1 MSFEKIELNN
11 KYHLN
16 NLFQYDSKN
25 VEDKTTLVK
34 VNNQLISV
42 YKIDRI
48 KISSALNKVWLSLI
62 YKDIEDEK
70 DIFYFSIKTI
80 VNKILMILFNL
91 ALITLIK
98 IKQNIHSTIL

>member
-1 MSFEKIELNN
+1 MSFEENGLN
-11 KYHLN
+11 KYYLN

-62 YKDIEDEK
+62 YEDIEDEK
-70 DIFYFSIKTI
+70 DVFS
-80 VNKILMILFNL
+80 FNL

-98 IKQNIHSTIL
+98 IKRNTHSTIL

>member
-48 KISSALNKVWLSLI
+48 
-62 YKDIEDEK
+62 
-70 DIFYFSIKTI
+70 
-80 VNKILMILFNL
+80 
-91 ALITLIK
+91 
-98 IKQNIHSTIL
+98 